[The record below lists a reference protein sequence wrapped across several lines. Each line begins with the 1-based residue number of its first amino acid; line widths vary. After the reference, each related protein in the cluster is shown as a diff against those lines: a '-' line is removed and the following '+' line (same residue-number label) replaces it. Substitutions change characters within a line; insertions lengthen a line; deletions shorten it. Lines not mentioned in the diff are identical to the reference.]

1 MKLSNVVCTLF
12 FFLFFPLISTHAQG
26 SDEVTEW
33 TVDGDKRTAMIVSPS
48 KKTDGPVPVVLAFHG
63 HGGTIQSC
71 MEMFNLQKYWP
82 EALVVYPQG
91 LPTATGRESAGRESG
106 WQQKIGSNNDRDLKF
121 VDVMLKDLGEK
132 YKIDPKRVFATGHSN
147 GGMFSYLLGMTRSKM
162 FAAIAPSA
170 AVITGLG
177 ADKEARLIPV
187 LHVAGKSDNVALF
200 ENQMKSMDTVRKRNE
215 CEAEGTAWATAGD
228 LVATL
233 YPSKVG
239 AHFVSV
245 VFPGGH
251 KYPENATELIVRFF
265 KEQIQAK

>member
-1 MKLSNVVCTLF
+1 MKLSHVVCTLF
-12 FFLFFPLISTHAQG
+12 FTIFLPLITTHAQG

-33 TVDGDKRTAMIVSPS
+33 TVDGDKRTAMIVPPS
-48 KKTDGPVPVVLAFHG
+48 KKIGGPMPVVFVFHG
-63 HGGTIQSC
+63 HGGTIKSC
-71 MEMFNLQKYWP
+71 MEMINLPKYWP
-82 EALVVYPQG
+82 EALIVYPQG
-91 LPTATGRESAGRESG
+91 LPTATGRESAGKDSG

-177 ADKEARLIPV
+177 VDKEARVIPV

-200 ENQMKSMDTVRKRNE
+200 ESQMKTMDTVRKRNE
-215 CEAEGTAWATAGD
+215 CETEGTAWATAGD